1 MKIKN
6 NIFDVGA
13 FNGLDGLIL
22 ALKNQNVIVHAFE
35 ANPDLIKV
43 IQNNK
48 KKIEQYKKIKIN
60 NYKINNC
67 AVTNKNCLLTV

>member
-1 MKIKN
+1 M
-6 NIFDVGA
+6 
-13 FNGLDGLIL
+13 
-22 ALKNQNVIVHAFE
+22 KNQNVIVHAFE

-43 IQNNK
+43 IKNNK

-67 AVTNKNCLLTV
+67 AVTNKNCLLTFNVAKNPTVSSLNSFSKPNILFL